1 MYARLEQELR
11 QNNELWD
18 FFTRKEE
25 YSPMFLDKHQRF
37 PYYLSKD
44 RDILEPRVSAFLI
57 ENGMEVEYPE
67 GKEFAVCL
75 THDIDAVY
83 LSRAEIGFS
92 AATSLVKHQVKSALK
107 MSSNLIR
114 RWRPLWNF
122 KDIMALEEKYGAKSS
137 FYFLSLEE
145 HDLDFNYRI
154 QDLENE
160 LGNIVDKGWEVGL
173 HGGLEAYDNLD
184 KIREEKERLEKALG
198 RKVVGYRNHSL
209 RFKVP
214 TTWEVIS
221 SAGFRYD
228 ATFCY
233 QDMIGFRNGMCHPFR
248 PFNLNT
254 NKEIDLLE
262 IPLNIQDGTLGEMH
276 MRLDIERAFEVTKH
290 LIDTVEK
297 YHGVVT
303 ILWHNNHLLDEKPS
317 QVMMFDKDLNKKF
330 YEKILDYSSKKNAWI
345 HSGKEIWKQWTQNKP
360 F

>member
-1 MYARLEQELR
+1 VDAQLEQELR
-11 QNNELWD
+11 RNNELWD

-25 YSPMFLDKHQRF
+25 YSPMFLDNYQRF
-37 PYYLSKD
+37 PYYLSIN

-57 ENGMEVEYPE
+57 ENGLEVEYHE
-67 GKEFAVCL
+67 GKRFAVCL

-92 AATSLVKHQVKSALK
+92 AATSLVKHQVKNAFK
-107 MSSNLIR
+107 MSSKMIR

-145 HDLDFNYRI
+145 KDTDFSYRI

-173 HGGLEAYDNLD
+173 HGGHRAYDSLD
-184 KIREEKERLEKALG
+184 EIRAEKERLEKVLG
-198 RKVVGYRNHSL
+198 RKVIGYRNHFL
-209 RFKVP
+209 RFRVP
-214 TTWEVIS
+214 TTWEVVS
-221 SAGFRYD
+221 SAGFGYD
-228 ATFCY
+228 TTFSY
-233 QDMIGFRNGMCHPFR
+233 MDMIGFRNGMCHPFR

-254 NKEIDLLE
+254 NEEIDLLE
-262 IPLNIQDGTLGEMH
+262 IPLNIQDMTLGETC
-276 MRLDIERAFEVTKH
+276 MRLDVERAFEVTKY

-297 YHGVVT
+297 YHGVIT
-303 ILWHNNHLLDEKPS
+303 ILWHNSHLLDEKTS
-317 QVMMFDKDLNKKF
+317 QVVVFDKGLNKKF

-345 HSGKEIWKQWTQNKP
+345 TSGEEIWKQWTQNKP
-360 F
+360 L